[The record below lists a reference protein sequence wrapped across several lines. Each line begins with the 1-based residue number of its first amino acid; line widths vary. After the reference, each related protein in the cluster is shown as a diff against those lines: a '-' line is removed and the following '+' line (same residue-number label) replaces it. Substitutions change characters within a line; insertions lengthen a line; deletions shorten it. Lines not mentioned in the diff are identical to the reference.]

1 MQGVKVAL
9 SREFFVGNIRVPKV
23 ANAGV
28 FFLKLEGPDF
38 QTDVNQAPA
47 APQ

>member
-23 ANAGV
+23 ANAGF
-28 FFLKLEGPDF
+28 FFLKLERPDF
-38 QTDVNQAPA
+38 QTYINQTSA